1 MARSHTVDLSGLLA
15 GSRQRILIDD
25 EVALEPFEDI
35 SFVGPVRVHLEVQA
49 TDGLLHVTG
58 EAAGTVSAACVGC
71 LDEVE
76 RPMRVAID
84 ERINPHV
91 GREDDPFGEGNVLLG
106 GRLDIADLAQQ
117 VLLGALPMRM
127 RCSEDCRGLCG
138 VCGMNKNSGACSC
151 ETGEKRGEL
160 KMENPSQQ
168 DA

>member
-1 MARSHTVDLSGLLA
+1 LARSHSVDLSGLLA

-49 TDGLLHVTG
+49 TDGLLHLVG
-58 EAAGTVSAACVGC
+58 EAAGTVGAACVGC
-71 LDEVE
+71 LEEVT
-76 RPMRVAID
+76 RPMVVAID

-127 RCSEDCRGLCG
+127 RCSEECRGLCG
-138 VCGMNKNSGACSC
+138 LCGANKNSGACSC